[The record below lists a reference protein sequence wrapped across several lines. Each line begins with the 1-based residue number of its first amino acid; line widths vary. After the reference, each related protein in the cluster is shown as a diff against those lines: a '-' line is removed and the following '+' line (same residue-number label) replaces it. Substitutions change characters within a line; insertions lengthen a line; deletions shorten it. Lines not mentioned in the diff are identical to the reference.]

1 MLLRRLGHRP
11 IPIWTKDAILVIH
24 LDQWRLSLAFKPR
37 RMVQGLAWGGAFLLA
52 SALVSGC
59 SPAQYTYVSD
69 SGNSTYY
76 KVPHYWGQVSSTD
89 LCHQLESYSQTSTC
103 PAYWTSAYE
112 GQRPAAASGF
122 LDFDLNKPFI
132 YAQVTPYSS
141 TSATAL
147 TDQTLEDAF
156 LPVSESS
163 RETESAEG
171 FPLTGFKSLLD
182 EPVSLNGGYH
192 GVREVFDY
200 TQAWPRQPT
209 PLMRLCSLTAITQI
223 STCFSCTAQRVATRR
238 TRRPSTTS
246 CRRSLL
252 GAIDG

>member
-1 MLLRRLGHRP
+1 
-11 IPIWTKDAILVIH
+11 
-24 LDQWRLSLAFKPR
+24 
-37 RMVQGLAWGGAFLLA
+37 MVQGLAWGGAFLLA

-69 SGNSTYY
+69 SGNSTYF

-103 PAYWTSAYE
+103 PAYWTTAYE

-132 YAQVTPYSS
+132 YAQVTPYQS

-171 FPLTGFKSLLD
+171 FPLTDFKSLLD

-200 TQAWPRQPT
+200 TQAGAPANT
-209 PLMRLCSLTAITQI
+209 FDEVVLTNGNNSDIYMI
-223 STCFSCTAQRVATRR
+223 LLHCTASCYAQDK
-238 TRRPSTTS
+238 TTINDIMS
-246 CRRSLL
+246 SFTVRSN
-252 GAIDG
+252 

>member
-1 MLLRRLGHRP
+1 
-11 IPIWTKDAILVIH
+11 
-24 LDQWRLSLAFKPR
+24 LAFKPR

-69 SGNSTYY
+69 SGNSTYF

-103 PAYWTSAYE
+103 PAYWTTAYE

-122 LDFDLNKPFI
+122 LD
-132 YAQVTPYSS
+132 
-141 TSATAL
+141 
-147 TDQTLEDAF
+147 AF

-163 RETESAEG
+163 RETEAEEG
-171 FPLTGFKSLLD
+171 FPLTNFKSLLD

-200 TQAWPRQPT
+200 TEAGAPANT
-209 PLMRLCSLTAITQI
+209 FDEVVLTNGNNSDIYMLLLH
-223 STCFSCTAQRVATRR
+223 CTASCYAQDK
-238 TRRPSTTS
+238 TTINDVMS
-246 CRRSLL
+246 SFTVRSN
-252 GAIDG
+252 

>member
-1 MLLRRLGHRP
+1 
-11 IPIWTKDAILVIH
+11 
-24 LDQWRLSLAFKPR
+24 LAFKPR

-69 SGNSTYY
+69 SGNSTYF

-103 PAYWTSAYE
+103 PAYWTTAYE

-132 YAQVTPYSS
+132 YAQVTPYQS

-163 RETESAEG
+163 RETEAEEG
-171 FPLTGFKSLLD
+171 FPLTDFKSLLD

-200 TQAWPRQPT
+200 TEAGAPANT
-209 PLMRLCSLTAITQI
+209 FDEVVLTNGNNSDIYMLLLH
-223 STCFSCTAQRVATRR
+223 CTASCYAQDK
-238 TRRPSTTS
+238 TTINDVMS
-246 CRRSLL
+246 SFTVRSN
-252 GAIDG
+252 

>member
-1 MLLRRLGHRP
+1 M
-11 IPIWTKDAILVIH
+11 
-24 LDQWRLSLAFKPR
+24 AFKPR

-69 SGNSTYY
+69 SGNSTYF
-76 KVPHYWGQVSSTD
+76 KVPHYWGQVSSTN
-89 LCHQLESYSQTSTC
+89 LCQQLESYSQTDTC
-103 PAYWTSAYE
+103 PAFWTTAYE

-132 YAQVTPYSS
+132 YAQVTPYQS
-141 TSATAL
+141 TTDAAL
-147 TDQTLEDAF
+147 TDQTLEDSF

-182 EPVSLNGGYH
+182 EPVSLSGGYH

-200 TQAWPRQPT
+200 TEAGAPANT
-209 PLMRLCSLTAITQI
+209 FDEVVLTNGKDSDIYMLLLH
-223 STCFSCTAQRVATRR
+223 CTASCYAQQK
-238 TRRPSTTS
+238 TTINDIMS
-246 CRRSLL
+246 SFTVRSN
-252 GAIDG
+252 

>member
-1 MLLRRLGHRP
+1 M
-11 IPIWTKDAILVIH
+11 
-24 LDQWRLSLAFKPR
+24 AFKPR

-69 SGNSTYY
+69 SGNSTYF

-103 PAYWTSAYE
+103 PAYWTTAYE

-132 YAQVTPYSS
+132 YAQVTPYQS

-171 FPLTGFKSLLD
+171 FPLTDFKSLLD

-200 TQAWPRQPT
+200 TQAGAPANT
-209 PLMRLCSLTAITQI
+209 FDEVVLTNGNNSDIYMI
-223 STCFSCTAQRVATRR
+223 LLHCTASCYAQDK
-238 TRRPSTTS
+238 TTINDIMS
-246 CRRSLL
+246 SFTVRSN
-252 GAIDG
+252 